1 MQILLVEDDQPT
13 TAVLT
18 ASLRSQH
25 YQVSTATDGQMGLD
39 LARQFDYDLI
49 LLDVELPKL
58 DGIQFCQALRHQG
71 NVTPVLLLTARES
84 ATDRILGLDAGAD
97 DYVIKPFDHAELLA
111 RVRALLRRGKPTAT
125 AALVTW
131 NNLCLNPASREVRV
145 GDSVLHLTPKEYGLL
160 ELFLLTP
167 NRVFSRS
174 AILDR
179 LWNPAESPGEET
191 VSTHIKCLRQK
202 LEAAG
207 VANPI
212 KTVHGM
218 GYRLQQPADETGK
231 SAAVSAKQA
240 KQLQSQC
247 QDSSLTSQSGK
258 SLTILAEAPEAQTT
272 THSHTAFHKIAV
284 QAITTRVW
292 QQSAHKLMA
301 QVGEIE
307 RAIAALLV
315 NCLTMEQQQQAAQAA
330 HKLAGSLGIF
340 GLHEGSRLAKQI
352 EDWLQP
358 QILLD
363 DFQSAQL
370 QDWVQALYRSLPP
383 LIPPTLPLP
392 QMQAMPEAADLPL
405 ILVILTESQLIEQL
419 ASLALTWGLLLEIVS
434 PEAAQSRPL
443 QPRPAAILLDLD
455 LLDLDW
461 TLPDQGLTLLHDV
474 MQLDVPPPPTIIL
487 SAQDNLQNRLAVA
500 QMGGVFL
507 QKPTSVPDIFHAI
520 THVLEGRSGQ
530 LRTANRIMVVDDD
543 PTILTWISSLL
554 QPLEIQVTGLNDPQ
568 QFWQVL
574 HQTAPD
580 LLVLDVEMPL
590 LKGWQLCQMVRS
602 DLKWQ
607 HLPILFL
614 SNDSDAE
621 QIDRAFQA
629 GADDYFH
636 KSNSA
641 SELVERILRRLKRAG
656 QYPSQPFNQN
666 PSQNLGQ
673 NLSQNSI
680 SNATQASLS
689 RPCNKQD
696 APA

>member
-25 YQVSTATDGQMGLD
+25 YQVSTATDGQTGLD
-39 LARQFDYDLI
+39 LVRQFEYDLI

-84 ATDRILGLDAGAD
+84 VTDRILGLDAGAD

-111 RVRALLRRGKPTAT
+111 RVRALLRRGKPTA
-125 AALVTW
+125 ASALVTW

-145 GDSVLHLTPKEYGLL
+145 DDSVLHLTPKEYGLL

-167 NRVFSRS
+167 DRVFSRS

-212 KTVHGM
+212 KTVHGI
-218 GYRLQQPADETGK
+218 GYRLQQPADETSK
-231 SAAVSAKQA
+231 SAAVSAKWA
-240 KQLQSQC
+240 KQLQSQR
-247 QDSSLTSQSGK
+247 QDSSPTSQSGG
-258 SLTILAEAPEAQTT
+258 SLTILAEAPQAQMLNP
-272 THSHTAFHKIAV
+272 SHTASHKSAV

-363 DFQSAQL
+363 ELQAAQL

-383 LIPPTLPLP
+383 LVSPRSPLP
-392 QMQAMPEAADLPL
+392 QIQGIPETADLPL
-405 ILVILTESQLIEQL
+405 ILVILTDAELIGQL
-419 ASLALTWGLLLEIVS
+419 ASVALTWGLRLEIVS
-434 PEAAQSRPL
+434 PEAAQARFL
-443 QPRPAAILLDLD
+443 QLQSAAILAAILLDLD

-461 TLPDQGLTLLHDV
+461 TPPDQGLTFLHDV
-474 MQLDVPPPPTIIL
+474 MQLDLPPPMIVL
-487 SAQDNLQNRLAVA
+487 SAQDGLQNRLAVT
-500 QMGGVFL
+500 QMGGMFL

-520 THVLEGRSGQ
+520 THVLEGRSEGR
-530 LRTANRIMVVDDD
+530 LRTANRVMVVDDD
-543 PTILTWISSLL
+543 STILTWISSLL
-554 QPLEIQVTGLNDPQ
+554 QPLEIQVTGLSDPE
-568 QFWQVL
+568 QFWQIL
-574 HQTAPD
+574 HNVAPD
-580 LLVLDVEMPL
+580 LLVLDVEMPF

-614 SNDSDAE
+614 SNDNDAQ

-641 SELVERILRRLKRAG
+641 SELVERILRRLKRVG
-656 QYPSQPFNQN
+656 QYPSQMFRQTT
-666 PSQNLGQ
+666 SQV
-673 NLSQNSI
+673 
-680 SNATQASLS
+680 
-689 RPCNKQD
+689 PCSGSPDKQG